1 MHTKKIYFQNDRGQ
15 KLAAYLD
22 MPVDG
27 VIRNYAI
34 YAHCFTCGKNL
45 KIGYHIS
52 RALTRHHIAV
62 LRFDF
67 SGLGESE
74 GDFSQTNFS
83 TNIADLTSAARFLET
98 NFEAPKLLIGH
109 SLGGTAAL
117 AAAQDISSCRAI
129 TIIASPF
136 EPVHIMDHF
145 AEEKSVIEEQG
156 EAIIKLGGETFTLN
170 RQFVENLR
178 ATDMHTVIKYL
189 KLPLLILHS
198 PEDETV
204 SIDNAARIYQAAR
217 HPKSFISLDNAD
229 HLLSREEDVRY
240 AGNMIATWAGKY
252 LVSEENK
259 SGQSKKEGYVTTS
272 TGQNGYCTEI
282 DAAGHNIIA
291 DEPVDTGGTDQG
303 ASPYDLLS
311 ASLGACTGMTLRM
324 YADRKGWPLEEVNI
338 RLNHAKI
345 HAEDCDNC
353 LDTHT
358 MVDMITRE
366 IEFVGNLTAEQKN
379 RLVEIAN
386 RCPVHRTL
394 QERVSITTLL
404 SE

>member
-1 MHTKKIYFQNDRGQ
+1 MRTKKYYFQNDRDQ

-27 VIRNYAI
+27 IIRDYAI

-74 GDFSQTNFS
+74 GNFSQTNFS

-98 NFEAPKLLIGH
+98 NIEAPKLLIGH

-145 AEEKSVIEEQG
+145 ADEMSVIEEQG

-178 ATDMHTVIKYL
+178 VTDMQTVIKNL

-240 AGNMIATWAGKY
+240 VGNMIATWAGKY
-252 LVSEENK
+252 LPSDERK
-259 SGQSKKEGYVTTS
+259 SGQAIKQGDVITS

-282 DAAGHNIIA
+282 NAAGHNIIA
-291 DEPVDTGGTDQG
+291 DEPVDAGGTDQG
-303 ASPYDLLS
+303 ASPYELLT

-338 RLNHAKI
+338 RLKHAKI

-353 LDTHT
+353 PDTHT
-358 MVDMITRE
+358 MVDSITRE
-366 IEFVGNLTAEQKN
+366 IELVGDLTAEQKS

-394 QERVSITTLL
+394 QERVAVTTLL